1 MTVIQALLIAAICLL
16 LILYYKSFKNQA
28 IKRLLFL
35 FVFALG
41 LVFVVFPELTNHI
54 ANLLGIG
61 RGADLLLYF
70 SVIGG
75 FLALILIYSKFKELE
90 RSVAELVRRQ
100 AILHAKIPVDGTDL
114 PSKEQPKD
122 RFASG
127 EKNSQKT

>member
-41 LVFVVFPELTNHI
+41 LVFVLFPELTNHI

-100 AILHAKIPVDGTDL
+100 AILHAKIPADGTDVT
-114 PSKEQPKD
+114 SKEQPRD